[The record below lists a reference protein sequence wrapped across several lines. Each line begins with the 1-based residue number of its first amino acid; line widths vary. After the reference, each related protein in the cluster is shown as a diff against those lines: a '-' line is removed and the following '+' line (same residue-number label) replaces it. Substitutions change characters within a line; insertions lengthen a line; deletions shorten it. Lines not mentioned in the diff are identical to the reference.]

1 MVIRL
6 ECAKA
11 KAEAVPIPGTRK
23 DSFMILGLSI
33 GQFTFLHVFLSLVGI
48 GAGVF
53 VVYGFLASRRLR
65 ILTAL
70 FFVTTVATSLTGF
83 LFPFKGMTPGIVLGI
98 LSMIVLLL
106 AIVGLYMKK
115 LEGAWRGVYVISA
128 MLAFYFNFFV
138 MIAQSFAK
146 LPPLHAIAPTQ
157 SSPGFGVTQLAVLLV
172 FILLTVR
179 AFKRFHPE

>member
-1 MVIRL
+1 MAARPNSAL
-6 ECAKA
+6 A
-11 KAEAVPIPGTRK
+11 KAEVVPASGTGK
-23 DSFMILGLSI
+23 DNFMILGLSTA
-33 GQFTFLHVFLSLVGI
+33 QFTFLHVFLSLVGI

-53 VVYGFLASRRLR
+53 VVYGFLSSRRLR

-83 LFPFKGMTPGIVLGI
+83 MFPFKGVTPGIVLGI
-98 LSMIVLLL
+98 LSMIVLVL
-106 AIVGLYMKK
+106 AIVALYIKK
-115 LEGAWRGVYVISA
+115 LDGPWRGIYVICT

-138 MIAQSFAK
+138 MVAQSFAK

-157 SSPGFGVTQLAVLLV
+157 SSPGFGITQLAVLLI

>member
-1 MVIRL
+1 
-6 ECAKA
+6 
-11 KAEAVPIPGTRK
+11 
-23 DSFMILGLSI
+23 MILGLSI

-83 LFPFKGMTPGIVLGI
+83 MFPFKGMTPGIVLGI

-115 LEGAWRGVYVISA
+115 LDGAWRGVYVICT

-138 MIAQSFAK
+138 LVVQSFEK
-146 LPPLHAIAPTQ
+146 VPPLHSIAPTQ

-172 FILLTVR
+172 FLLLTVR